1 MKYINWHQS
10 IAPWI
15 VLTQCLISG
24 CLAIIIFDLRLFS
37 NNKPA
42 KLQSCCQGD
51 PTQRSRE
58 CGLATLLVMMMMKSG
73 LGCIPILST
82 LIFIFEVPNHCP
94 LHWKK
99 RVGERWCVIYCLIV
113 VSSLGDGTNPWYIKC
128 LSFLSFGTWSCY
140 PAFLSCFIQTS
151 VIRFVFFSPSLSCRH
166 FTYWQDLTEPSGRL
180 SLAHVLLCPIE

>member
-1 MKYINWHQS
+1 MFCLVKSLRNETRVSLYIWFWILLKGNLETGKITTNRVCHKFSVIYINWHQS

-99 RVGERWCVIYCLIV
+99 TGWGKMVR
-113 VSSLGDGTNPWYIKC
+113 YI
-128 LSFLSFGTWSCY
+128 LSDSRIFTW
-140 PAFLSCFIQTS
+140 
-151 VIRFVFFSPSLSCRH
+151 RRH
-166 FTYWQDLTEPSGRL
+166 
-180 SLAHVLLCPIE
+180 

>member
-1 MKYINWHQS
+1 MLTLKNLDKHLVLLVFCLVKSLRNETRVSLYIWFWILLKGNLETGKITTNNRVCHKFSVKYINWHQS

-99 RVGERWCVIYCLIV
+99 TGWGKMVRYILSDSRIFTWRW
-113 VSSLGDGTNPWYIKC
+113 
-128 LSFLSFGTWSCY
+128 
-140 PAFLSCFIQTS
+140 
-151 VIRFVFFSPSLSCRH
+151 H
-166 FTYWQDLTEPSGRL
+166 
-180 SLAHVLLCPIE
+180 